1 MKKTLFIGID
11 GGTFTVLDHLMAD
24 VPGRGVVMPTLRA
37 LVHNGFKAFLRS
49 TPNPLTPPAW
59 TTMLT
64 GTNPGKH
71 GVFDFMKCRDS
82 GDEIF
87 FTLNDFRD
95 IETETIWSIMS
106 RQKKRVV
113 SLNFPM
119 MAPPPAINGCLAPGF
134 TSWKHLK
141 RNMTPDTLFDR
152 MKKSIPNFDPK
163 ELAWDFKRENEIGY
177 EMDEAYLADW
187 IRVHLPREAQWYNFA
202 KTLLVEDRPDFTAVM
217 FDGTDKIQHQAW
229 QFVDPAREPQ
239 NPDPMYRKLNALCL
253 TYFRNLDGYIADLIS
268 AAGPDAMVFIA
279 SDHGF
284 TETTEVVRINRYLG
298 ELGYLKWRKAPESES
313 AKRREKSPFAYLD
326 WQHTQA
332 YCTTP
337 SSNGINIRISKAPNE
352 PGIRPTDYEAF
363 REKLIGQLYELKD
376 ARGDAVITK
385 VRKRE
390 QIYSGPFVERAPDL
404 LLELRDYGFVSI
416 NNLAPTVVDRTYPAG
431 THHPDGIFIAS
442 GNGIQNADNGDRIPI
457 ADMAALFLYSVG
469 LPVPEDMDGQVPA
482 GCISDA
488 YLKKN
493 PIRTGPS
500 TLPVARGQVK
510 ETALTAEEEASMIDR
525 LKKLGYLE

>member
-11 GGTFTVLDHLMAD
+11 GATFTILDHLMDD
-24 VPGRGVVMPTLRA
+24 VPGRGVVMPALRR
-37 LVHNGFKAFLRS
+37 LVRDGFKARLRS

-64 GTNPGKH
+64 GKNPGKH
-71 GVFDFMKCRDS
+71 GVFDFMRCKDL

-106 RQKKRVV
+106 RQGKSVV

-119 MAPPPAINGCLAPGF
+119 MAPPPKINGSLAPGF

-141 RNMTPDTLFDR
+141 RNMIPENLFDR

-177 EMDEAYLADW
+177 EMDEEYLAEW
-187 IRVHLPREAQWYNFA
+187 ISTHLPREEQWYNFV
-202 KTLLVEDRPDFTAVM
+202 KTLLEEDNPDFTAVM

-229 QFVDPAREPQ
+229 QFIDPKLVPE
-239 NPDPMYRKLNALCL
+239 NPSDMYKRLNALCL
-253 TYFRNLDGYIADLIS
+253 EYFRNLDSYIDNLVS
-268 AAGPDAMVFIA
+268 VAGPEAMVLIA

-298 ELGYLKWRKAPESES
+298 ELGYLVWRKTPDTES
-313 AKRREKSPFAYLD
+313 ARRREKSPFAYLD
-326 WQHTQA
+326 WKNTKA

-337 SSNGINIRISKAPNE
+337 SSNGITIRISRTNDE
-352 PGIRPTDYEAF
+352 PGIQPEEYDEF
-363 REKLIGQLYELKD
+363 RGKLIKELYELRDSNGKP
-376 ARGDAVITK
+376 VITK
-385 VRKRE
+385 VLPRE
-390 QIYSGPFVERAPDL
+390 EIYSGPHVERAPDL

-416 NNLAPTVVDRTYPAG
+416 NNLEPTVVDRNYPAG

-442 GNGIQNADNGDRIPI
+442 GNGIKNGDNGDLIHI

-469 LPVPEDMDGQVPA
+469 LPVPQDLDAQVPEI
-482 GCISDA
+482 CIEEK
-488 YLKKN
+488 YIEEN
-493 PIRTGPS
+493 PIRLGPP
-500 TLPVARGQVK
+500 TLPVLRGEVK
-510 ETALTAEEEASMIDR
+510 ESTLTREEEETMLDQ
-525 LKKLGYLE
+525 LKMLGYLE